1 MDKWAE
7 MSAFVAVVERKG
19 FAAAARAM
27 NVSPS
32 GLSRLVSG
40 LEGRLGVRLLN
51 RTTRRLSLTEAGER
65 FFARSRT
72 ILGDI
77 GEIEGEVADLQAR
90 PRGRLR
96 VSCVVTLAQ
105 RQMAPILAAFMT
117 AYPEISVELWETERP
132 LDLLPDTVEVAL
144 VSGAIEDSGFQQRR
158 LAEFRR
164 LVCAAPAY
172 LDRHGTPGTPSDLGA
187 HACLGF
193 TTAPHLQHWEFL
205 EPDGRHTTQAVRP
218 RFLTGSAET
227 LLQAALS
234 GIGIGRLAS
243 FMVAPHLRDGSL
255 VEILAAQASPD
266 RVPLSAIFVP
276 GRPLPT
282 KVRVFIDHLVAHF
295 SPAPPWERGS

>member
-7 MSAFVAVVERKG
+7 MSAFVAVVERNG
-19 FAAAARAM
+19 FAAAARAL

-32 GLSRLVSG
+32 GLSRQVSS
-40 LEGRLGVRLLN
+40 LEERLGVRLLT

-65 FFARSRT
+65 FFARSRA

-77 GEIEGEVADLQAR
+77 GEIESEVADLQAR

-105 RQMAPILAAFMT
+105 RQMAPILAGFMA
-117 AYPEISVELWETERP
+117 AYPEITVELWETERP
-132 LDLLPDTVEVAL
+132 LELLPDRVEVAL
-144 VSGAIEDSGFQQRR
+144 VSGPVEDSSLRQRR
-158 LAEFRR
+158 LADFRR

-172 LDRHGTPGTPSDLGA
+172 LAHQGTPATPADLRD

-193 TTAPHLQHWEFL
+193 TTAPHLQHWEFRS
-205 EPDGRHTTQAVRP
+205 PDGRPVTRAVRP
-218 RFLTGSAET
+218 RFLTGSAEI
-227 LLQAALS
+227 LLQAALA

-255 VEILAAQASPD
+255 VEVLAAQASRD
-266 RVPLSAIFVP
+266 RVPLSAIFAP
-276 GRPLPT
+276 GEPLAP
-282 KVRVFIDHLVAHF
+282 KVRVFIDHLVSHF
-295 SPAPPWERGS
+295 SPGPPWEREG